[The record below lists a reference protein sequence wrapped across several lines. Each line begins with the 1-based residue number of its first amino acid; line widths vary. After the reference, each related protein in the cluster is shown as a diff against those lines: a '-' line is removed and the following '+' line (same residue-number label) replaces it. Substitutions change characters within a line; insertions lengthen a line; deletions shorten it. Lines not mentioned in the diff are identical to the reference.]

1 MTTTTTT
8 TWVLTLWGCRAET
21 ERTRELEKASVTDKQ
36 RRYAN
41 WHIWS
46 GAGKKVYLNWIS
58 QLRRVFKQT
67 QTGWLTEC
75 VCVCVHVCVLPV
87 VCSSSFCIP
96 YWELLV
102 PLLPLLS
109 TAAKFKSRS
118 CLAGGGDGGLRW
130 SQALKEGK
138 HACQTCTTRIGLGAL
153 QHYNFSL
160 AVTHFFPP
168 SFSLLLL
175 CWPSSSSSSSNHL
188 KHFGACT

>member
-1 MTTTTTT
+1 M
-8 TWVLTLWGCRAET
+8 
-21 ERTRELEKASVTDKQ
+21 
-36 RRYAN
+36 
-41 WHIWS
+41 
-46 GAGKKVYLNWIS
+46 
-58 QLRRVFKQT
+58 
-67 QTGWLTEC
+67 
-75 VCVCVHVCVLPV
+75 
-87 VCSSSFCIP
+87 CSSSFCIP

-160 AVTHFFPP
+160 AVTHFFFFPP

-175 CWPSSSSSSSNHL
+175 CWPSSSSSSNHL
-188 KHFGACT
+188 KHFGACTWKQTDSTNLCMCVWVCRKKSSSGSGGGGRSRTFICKLNFGSSIVAVGWLASWLPKLVSSSFLIVLIEVI